1 MTGAMDELEARAR
14 AQLGH
19 LADFGDRLAAL
30 SVRESSPDGLV
41 TAEVDG
47 SGALTGLW
55 LGEGANDLGEVRLG
69 EQIVATA
76 LLGAQRAFAA
86 RAALTEEFT
95 AAFAEQLESR

>member
-30 SVRESSPDGLV
+30 RVRESSPDGMV

-55 LGEGANDLGEVRLG
+55 LAEDAARLGETRLG

-76 LLGAQRAFAA
+76 LLGAQRVFAA

-95 AAFAEQLESR
+95 TAFAEQLQSR